1 MSNLEDNRLDA
12 MLDTRI
18 FTLPFICPIT
28 AARLF
33 AGLLALAL
41 LTGKPGHAES
51 LDLKTAV
58 RLALVSEAQYR
69 ATRAELD
76 AIREE
81 KPRARS
87 ALLPSLSIT
96 GSRTNNRAKRTF
108 SDGLTDYPDYTS
120 EEYGLILK
128 QPLFRRDNWIKY
140 QQADTR
146 IASAEQLTDVD
157 RIKLILNVSEQY
169 LDCLY
174 TDAVVRFARAEV
186 RALEGLLTSVTR
198 GFSAGATTRTDILDA
213 EARLDAARVKLIEAE
228 QNIDATRRAL
238 EASIGQRVS
247 AIYPIQPARLVLK
260 EPNLR
265 IDEWR
270 VAALTSNP
278 EIQAAQY
285 NVQLAKQEIQ
295 LQRAG
300 HYPTLDLIAQ
310 RQLENSGT
318 ITTIQLRT
326 ITNLWGVQFN
336 IPIFSGGY
344 VTASTRQAVAQLER
358 AKAELDFANSEV
370 ALRTA
375 KAVEALHAS
384 SQRVQALSRAE
395 TSAAA
400 SLTGTEKGLEAGTRS
415 FVDVLN
421 ARQQLL
427 EVMQSRARANA
438 DFVMGLLNLK
448 ASTGL
453 PDETAVDEANA
464 FLSKEEV
471 ITFPNDTL

>member
-1 MSNLEDNRLDA
+1 MCQIA
-12 MLDTRI
+12 A
-18 FTLPFICPIT
+18 PGFI
-28 AARLF
+28 ARFVALTLF
-33 AGLLALAL
+33 ACNLA
-41 LTGKPGHAES
+41 HADP

-58 RLALVSEAQYR
+58 RLALESESQYR
-69 ATRAELD
+69 AARAELD

-87 ALLPSLSIT
+87 GLLPSLSVT
-96 GSRTNNRAKRTF
+96 GSRFNNSAKRTLAG
-108 SDGLTDYPDYTS
+108 GLPDYPDYTS
-120 EEYGLILK
+120 EEFGVTLK
-128 QPLFRRDNWIKY
+128 QPIFRRDSWVKY
-140 QQADTR
+140 QQAKTR
-146 IASAEQLTDVD
+146 IASAEQLTDVE
-157 RIKLILNVSEQY
+157 RIKLILMVSEQY
-169 LDCLY
+169 LACLY

-186 RALEGLLTSVTR
+186 SALEGLLTSVTR
-198 GFSAGATTRTDILDA
+198 GFAAGASTRTDILDA
-213 EARLDAARVKLIEAE
+213 EARLDAARVKLIEAK

-238 EASIGQRVS
+238 ETSIGQRVG
-247 AIYPIQPARLVLK
+247 AVYPIQPERLVLK
-260 EPNLR
+260 DPNLR
-265 IDEWR
+265 IEEWR
-270 VAALTSNP
+270 EAALATNP
-278 EIQAAQY
+278 EIQAAQH
-285 NVQLAKQEIQ
+285 NVQLAQQEIQ
-295 LQRAG
+295 LQQAG

-318 ITTIQLRT
+318 INTINLRS
-326 ITNLWGVQFN
+326 ITNLWGVQFS

-358 AKAELDFANSEV
+358 AKAELDFATSKI

-400 SLTGTEKGLEAGTRS
+400 SLTGTEKGLKAGTRS

-421 ARQQLL
+421 ARQQLV

-438 DFVMGLLNLK
+438 DFILGLLNLK

-453 PDETAVDEANA
+453 PDETAVDEANS
-464 FLSKEEV
+464 FLSREAA
-471 ITFPNDTL
+471 ITFPESSL

>member
-1 MSNLEDNRLDA
+1 MSTLTANPPDD
-12 MLDTRI
+12 MPDTRL
-18 FTLPFICPIT
+18 FPLRARRPIA
-28 AARLF
+28 AARFIARFL
-33 AGLLALAL
+33 AVGLLAGSLA
-41 LTGKPGHAES
+41 HADA

-58 RLALVSEAQYR
+58 SLALQSEAQYR
-69 ATRAELD
+69 AARAELD

-87 ALLPSLSIT
+87 GLLPSLSVT

-120 EEYGLILK
+120 EEVGLTLK
-128 QPLFRRDNWIKY
+128 QPIFHRENWVRY
-140 QQADTR
+140 RQADSR
-146 IASAEQLTDVD
+146 IASAERLTDVE

-174 TDAVVRFARAEV
+174 ADAVVRFARAEV
-186 RALEGLLTSVTR
+186 SALEGLLTSVTR
-198 GFSAGATTRTDILDA
+198 GFAAGASTRTDVLDA
-213 EARLDAARVKLIEAE
+213 EARLDAARVDLIEAE

-238 EASIGQRVS
+238 ETSIGQPVR
-247 AIYPIQPARLVLK
+247 AIYPIQPDRLVLK
-260 EPNLR
+260 EPDLR
-265 IDEWR
+265 IEAWR
-270 VAALTSNP
+270 EAALATNP
-278 EIQAAQY
+278 EIRAAQH

-295 LQRAG
+295 LQQAG
-300 HYPTLDLIAQ
+300 HYPSLDLIAQ
-310 RQLENSGT
+310 RQLESSGT

-326 ITNLWGVQFN
+326 ITNLWGLQFN
-336 IPIFSGGY
+336 IPIFSGGF
-344 VTASTRQAVAQLER
+344 VSASIRQAVAQHER
-358 AKAELDFANSEV
+358 ARAELDFANSEV

-395 TSAAA
+395 SSAAA
-400 SLTGTEKGLEAGTRS
+400 SLTGTEKGLKAGTRS

-438 DFVMGLLNLK
+438 DFILGLLNLK

-464 FLSKEEV
+464 FLSRDAA
-471 ITFPNDTL
+471 IIFPEASL